1 MTMQLLTE
9 DKAIMSIRSFFRE
22 IPFVFIG
29 TGMSCAVDSR
39 FGMEALRDA
48 LQVNKSLSDNSKTWT
63 EEWQHVLD
71 ALAKGIDLENALY
84 YVNDQDLLKEIISI
98 TGKFISEIDREY
110 AYLIAKDE
118 VGWPAMG
125 IIKKIYD
132 TLPDSEPFL
141 HILTPNYDML
151 IEYAC
156 EQIGITYS
164 NGFWGGISKSLDWNV
179 VSLALHEAKKNVRGK
194 STKTVFYRKKHC
206 LLYKVHG
213 SLNYFFYRNAIVEN
227 NAWAWCPPEFAERV
241 LITPGLTKYQSLQ
254 QYRQELIQKPDSAIE
269 KAVRFLF
276 LGYGF
281 NDSHLEVYIN
291 RKLANQSCHGLIIT
305 RDSNSRIEDIVNTSS
320 NLWLV
325 CKPKDMKQGTRIS
338 NSQFQDCIIPEKNFW
353 NVQEFAVHILGV

>member
-1 MTMQLLTE
+1 MTNQLLTE

-29 TGMSCAVDSR
+29 TGMSCAVDNR
-39 FGMEALRDA
+39 FGMEALRNA
-48 LQVNKSLSDNSKTWT
+48 LQENKSLSDNSKNWVK
-63 EEWQHVLD
+63 EWQHVLD
-71 ALAKGIDLENALY
+71 ALANGVDLENALN
-84 YVNDQDLLKEIISI
+84 YVSDQNLLKEIIST
-98 TGKFISEIDREY
+98 TGKFVSEIDREY
-110 AYLIAKDE
+110 AHRIAKDE

-125 IIKKIYD
+125 IIKKMYD
-132 TLPDSEPFL
+132 TLPDSEPLL

-156 EQIGITYS
+156 EQMGITYS

-179 VSLALHEAKKNVRGK
+179 VSLALLEEKMNVRGK
-194 STKTVFYRKKHC
+194 SAKTVFYRKKHC

-227 NAWAWCPPEFAERV
+227 NAWAWFPPEFVDRV

-254 QYRQELIQKPDSAIE
+254 QYRQELMQKPDNAIE
-269 KAVRFLF
+269 KAARFLF

-305 RDSNSRIEDIVNTSS
+305 RDSNPRIENIVKISS
-320 NLWLV
+320 NL
-325 CKPKDMKQGTRIS
+325 
-338 NSQFQDCIIPEKNFW
+338 
-353 NVQEFAVHILGV
+353 